1 MEDFIKPDKVEEE
14 IVLKADKVIMCKT
27 DKEGIFEFA
36 NEYFMEVSGYEEYEL
51 MGKSMFCI
59 QHPDMPEV
67 IFKMMWEK
75 LLAKENFNVV
85 VKNIAKTGKFY
96 WSVTN
101 FDFKLDDKGEII
113 AIYSKRVAASR
124 DSIEFFSK
132 LYKTLLRIE
141 SENGIEASEKYLNG
155 YLEEKRLNFKELVK
169 QFYDD
174 LAETPK
180 AKKIKTETPKPIIKE
195 ETPKIEKE
203 FELKLPKSPQVIAKP
218 QSKPIEKSKVIEK
231 IEEKKET
238 KKSIEV
244 KKVIEAKK
252 EVEPKKVVKVEKK
265 AISKIEIKK
274 DKIIGE
280 KPKKS
285 IFQKLFGK
293 TDEEIEEER
302 KRREKN

>member
-1 MEDFIKPDKVEEE
+1 MEDFIKPNKVEEE
-14 IVLKADKVIMCKT
+14 IVLEAGKVIMCKT
-27 DKEGIFEFA
+27 NKEGIFEFA

-101 FDFKLDDKGEII
+101 FDFKLDEKGEIL

-132 LYKTLLRIE
+132 LYITLLRIE

-169 QFYDD
+169 QFYDN

-180 AKKIKTETPKPIIKE
+180 PKKIITEASKAIVKE
-195 ETPKIEKE
+195 ETLKIKKE
-203 FELKLPKSPQVIAKP
+203 FELKLPETP
-218 QSKPIEKSKVIEK
+218 EVIEK
-231 IEEKKET
+231 IEEKKEV
-238 KKSIEV
+238 KKVIEV
-244 KKVIEAKK
+244 KKVVEQTKKKVEPKK
-252 EVEPKKVVKVEKK
+252 EVEVKKKEIPK
-265 AISKIEIKK
+265 IKTTK
-274 DKIIGE
+274 DKITEE

-302 KRREKN
+302 KRKEKK

>member
-14 IVLKADKVIMCKT
+14 IVLETGKVIMSKT
-27 DKEGIFEFA
+27 NKEGIFEFA

-67 IFKMMWEK
+67 IFKMMWER

-101 FDFKLDDKGEII
+101 FDFKLDDKEEII

-124 DSIEFFSK
+124 DSIKFFSK
-132 LYKTLLRIE
+132 LYKTLLRVE

-155 YLEEKRLNFKELVK
+155 YLEDKRLNFKELVR
-169 QFYDD
+169 QFYDG
-174 LAETPK
+174 LAESPK
-180 AKKIKTETPKPIIKE
+180 PKKMKTETSKPIIKE
-195 ETPKIEKE
+195 EIPEKE
-203 FELKLPKSPQVIAKP
+203 FELKLP
-218 QSKPIEKSKVIEK
+218 EKSEVIEK
-231 IEEKKET
+231 IEEKKE
-238 KKSIEV
+238 V
-244 KKVIEAKK
+244 KKIIKVKK
-252 EVEPKKVVKVEKK
+252 KVEPKKVVEVKK
-265 AISKIEIKK
+265 KEISEIKTTK
-274 DKIIGE
+274 DKITKE
-280 KPKKS
+280 KSKKS